1 MGTEFIMT
9 EDDARPENA
18 SVLEDFLELSLLTME
33 PGVGAVDVSQDSY
46 PEDF

>member
-18 SVLEDFLELSLLTME
+18 SVLEDELELSLLTIE
-33 PGVGAVDVSQDSY
+33 PGAGPVDVSQDSY
-46 PEDF
+46 PEDL

>member
-18 SVLEDFLELSLLTME
+18 SVLEDVLELSLLTIG
-33 PGVGAVDVSQDSY
+33 PGHGPVDVSQDSY
-46 PEDF
+46 PEDH